1 MISQGL
7 VPIATFAAG
16 FIIEY
21 LGNSSWLI
29 FCSIGFL
36 ITAIMAI
43 FNKSI
48 NKFNIQKKD
57 QKLIDT
63 LGEKL
68 IYIVI

>member
-21 LGNSSWLI
+21 LGSSSLLI
-29 FCSIGFL
+29 VCSIGFL

-48 NKFNIQKKD
+48 NKFNIQKK
-57 QKLIDT
+57 
-63 LGEKL
+63 
-68 IYIVI
+68 V